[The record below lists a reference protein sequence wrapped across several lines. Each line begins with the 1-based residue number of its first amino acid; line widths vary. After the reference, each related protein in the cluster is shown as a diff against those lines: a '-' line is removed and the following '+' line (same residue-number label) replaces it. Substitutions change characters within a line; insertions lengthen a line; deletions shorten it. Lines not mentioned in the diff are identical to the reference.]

1 MLAEEDEESKKLY
14 EQRLRQLQVEMQKK
28 ELLKRML
35 DEQAYERMMNVR
47 LANPQ
52 LYEKVV
58 QTLAYVAQSGGKTV
72 TISDAQLYQMLQ
84 KMTQEKETKIEFKRK

>member
-58 QTLAYVAQSGGKTV
+58 QTLAYVAQSGGKPI